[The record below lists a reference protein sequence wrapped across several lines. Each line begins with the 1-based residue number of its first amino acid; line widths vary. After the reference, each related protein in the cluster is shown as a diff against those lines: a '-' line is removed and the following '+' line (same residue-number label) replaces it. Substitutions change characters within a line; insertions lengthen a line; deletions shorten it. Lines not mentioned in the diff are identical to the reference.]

1 MPEYKVTFLPNRR
14 TGFFEEGTS
23 LRDAALELGIVI
35 ESTCAGIGTCVK
47 CKVSAKEGVTP
58 FAPVEEEL
66 LTPQELAKGVR
77 LSCQAKIVGS
87 CACVVPQ
94 ESQTFGDQIEIEGS
108 KGHFPLNPDVRKIAL
123 AIPEPQLG
131 EKYFDFE
138 RVLAQLQERGIH
150 ISDYDFYAARA
161 LPALLRA
168 NRFCMTAVVDGE
180 NLLTVEP
187 GDTTAVLFGIAFDI
201 GTTTVVGKLLDLK
214 SGDVVAVA
222 SALNPQKSYG
232 ADVVSRINYIVE
244 HSGGLELLHRLIIKQ
259 MNELIG
265 QLCHKAEIVS
275 ENIYKIS
282 VVGNTV
288 MNHIVLNIDPR
299 NVAYVPYAPAFQGP
313 ATISAK
319 ELGVKINEHGAVY
332 FPPNLGCFVGSDITS
347 MLTVLDME
355 EQENIQLAV
364 DIGTNGEMVLGSK
377 KKMVCSSSP
386 AGPAWEGAYIAWGMR
401 AARGAIERAEIVNG
415 DLEFRT
421 VGNAEPIGICGSG
434 LLDLVCEFA
443 RTGVV
448 DFSGRIPDA
457 EILPASVS
465 EQLKSRIVHRENGA
479 NDITIARIDD
489 EKAIMLTQK
498 DIREVQLAKSAI
510 ASGIKILMKELNIG
524 PKDIGTVYIAG
535 GFGNHVRGQDAIDS
549 GLIPKVPVENVKFIG
564 NAAIAGAE
572 AMLLS
577 KTARE
582 KAERLGKDVQ
592 YVEVADRKDF
602 HEFFVDSMHF
612 PVGENGEKKFSHAL

>member
-1 MPEYKVTFLPNRR
+1 MSEHKVTFLPHRR

-35 ESTCAGIGTCVK
+35 ESTCAGIGTCAK
-47 CKVSAKEGVTP
+47 CKVNAKEGVTP
-58 FAPVEEEL
+58 HAPVEEEL
-66 LTPQELAKGVR
+66 LTPQEISKGVR
-77 LSCQAKIVGS
+77 LSCQAKISGD
-87 CACVVPQ
+87 CVCLVPQ

-108 KGHFPLNPDVRKIAL
+108 KGHFPLDPDIRKIAL
-123 AIPEPQLG
+123 TIPEPQLG

-138 RVLAQLQERGIH
+138 QVLSQLHKSGIRIANYNFH
-150 ISDYDFYAARA
+150 AVRT
-161 LPALLRA
+161 LPSLLRS
-168 NRFCMTAVVDGE
+168 NNFCITAVVDQE
-180 NLLTVEP
+180 NLLAVEP
-187 GDTTAVLFGIAFDI
+187 GDTTSTLFGIAFDI
-201 GTTTVVGKLLDLK
+201 GTTTVVAKLLNMN
-214 SGDVVAVA
+214 SGDVCAVA
-222 SALNPQKSYG
+222 SVLNPQKAYG

-244 HSGGLELLHRLIIKQ
+244 HPGGLELLHRLIIKQ
-259 MNELIG
+259 MNELLSE
-265 QLCHKAEIVS
+265 LCHKAEISS

-288 MNHIVLNIDPR
+288 MQHIVLNIDPR
-299 NVAYVPYAPAFQGP
+299 SVAFVPYTPAFQGP

-319 ELGVKINEHGAVY
+319 ELGVKINEGGTAY

-347 MLTVLDME
+347 MLTVLDIDERE
-355 EQENIQLAV
+355 EIQLAV

-377 KKMVCSSSP
+377 NKMVCSSSP
-386 AGPAWEGAYIAWGMR
+386 AGPAWEGAYISWGMR

-434 LLDLVCEFA
+434 LLDLVCEFVRA
-443 RTGVV
+443 GVIES
-448 DFSGRIPDA
+448 SGRIPNGDA
-457 EILPASVS
+457 LPVSVS
-465 EQLKSRIVHRENGA
+465 KNLKSRIVHRENGA
-479 NDITIARIDD
+479 NDIAIARIND

-510 ASGIKILMKELNIG
+510 ASGIKILMKELGIGVENIAA
-524 PKDIGTVYIAG
+524 VYIAG

-577 KTARE
+577 KEARK
-582 KAERLGKDVQ
+582 KAEQLGKNVQ

-612 PVGENGEKKFSHAL
+612 PIGENEEQKFSHAL